1 MEEML
6 DILKSNTETAQRFS
20 NIESE
25 LSSISDA
32 KALFEML
39 ICRIEEEFGIPF
51 VWLSI
56 IEKPELSDLIQ
67 NLSSSETMEDRLNL
81 IPETALLSLIK
92 SNTTAILANDVLQP
106 FCKLLPASKKFLIR
120 SLAIVPITLDGK
132 IIGSINHGDFSQ
144 ERYQP
149 GMDTR
154 LLEQMALK
162 VSLCLSS
169 LGTFKS

>member
-1 MEEML
+1 ML
-6 DILKSNTETAQRFS
+6 NIMKVNTEIAQKISR
-20 NIESE
+20 IETE
-25 LSSISDA
+25 LSTLSDA
-32 KALFEML
+32 KTLFETL
-39 ICRIEEEFGIPF
+39 ICRIEEEFSIPF

-56 IEKPELSDLIQ
+56 IEKPELSELIKDLT
-67 NLSSSETMEDRLNL
+67 SFETMENRLKL

-106 FCKLLPASKKFLIR
+106 FYKFLPASKKFLIQ

-132 IIGSINHGDFSQ
+132 IIGSINLGDFSQ

-149 GMDTR
+149 GMDTS

-162 VSLCLSS
+162 VSLYLSS
-169 LGTFKS
+169 FGTFRS